1 MYISDDIDDIFYDQH
16 NIDTIED
23 LKYILNMINNN
34 KDENIEIIVKNCL
47 GNTLKKP
54 ISLKDFLKCVYFD
67 NGIDYAGAFYIEIYE
82 YNNDSEDKIK
92 KLSKFLLDNNITLS
106 DKAKEVIKEKDKLLS
121 MDCYYITE
129 NFIYTAIE
137 RWFNE

>member
-1 MYISDDIDDIFYDQH
+1 MYISDDIDDIFYDQY

-23 LKYILNMINNN
+23 LKYILNMINND
-34 KDENIEIIVKNCL
+34 KDEDTEIIVKNCL

-54 ISLKDFLKCVYFD
+54 VSLKDFLKCVYFD
-67 NGIDYAGAFYIEIYE
+67 TATDYAGAFYIEIY
-82 YNNDSEDKIK
+82 KH
-92 KLSKFLLDNNITLS
+92 NNITLS
-106 DKAKEVIKEKDKLLS
+106 CESKELIEEQDKLLN

-129 NFIYTAIE
+129 NLIYSVIE